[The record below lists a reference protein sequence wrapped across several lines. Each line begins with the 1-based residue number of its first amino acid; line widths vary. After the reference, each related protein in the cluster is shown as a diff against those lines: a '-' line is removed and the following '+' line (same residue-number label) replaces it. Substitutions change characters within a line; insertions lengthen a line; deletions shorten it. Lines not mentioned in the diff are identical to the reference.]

1 MLSDTEIARLRRLL
15 LDIRKET
22 RGKCRGLFIDN
33 KLDRIGLLIKK
44 AERKSKKN
52 YERVNKAEEQTH
64 S

>member
-22 RGKCRGLFIDN
+22 HGKCRGLFIDN
-33 KLDRIGLLIKK
+33 KLDRINLLIKK